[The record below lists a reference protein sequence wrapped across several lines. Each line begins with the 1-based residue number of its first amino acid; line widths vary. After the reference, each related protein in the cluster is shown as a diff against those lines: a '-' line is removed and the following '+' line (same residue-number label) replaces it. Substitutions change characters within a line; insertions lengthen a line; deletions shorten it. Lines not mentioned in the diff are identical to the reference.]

1 MGYAIILD
9 IDGDGAYSDPRV
21 RREYERRLPR
31 LDRRYVWDY
40 RTDTVRAL
48 AKGESADEILAGSD
62 SGDLTLL
69 FFEARE
75 ASAHFI
81 GDHLYRRT
89 SGRDQ
94 ILGYSIRT
102 PESLLRILER
112 LELEASRAVE
122 KARKR
127 EAQRRASRCDETAH
141 YRSEG

>member
-9 IDGDGAYSDPRV
+9 IDGDGADPRV

-40 RTDTVRAL
+40 RAEEVRAL
-48 AKGESADEILAGSD
+48 AKGESADEILAAGD
-62 SGDLTLL
+62 DGDLALL

-89 SGRDQ
+89 GGRDQ
-94 ILGYSIRT
+94 ILGYSIRA
-102 PESLLRILER
+102 PESLLRILDD
-112 LELEASRAVE
+112 LAAEAFRAVE

-127 EAQRRASRCDETAH
+127 EARRRASRCDETAH

>member
-9 IDGDGAYSDPRV
+9 IDGDGADPRV

-40 RTDTVRAL
+40 RVEEVRAL
-48 AKGESADEILAGSD
+48 AKGESADEILAAGD
-62 SGDLTLL
+62 SGDLALL

-75 ASAHFI
+75 ASAHFV
-81 GDHLYRRT
+81 GDHIYRRT

-112 LELEASRAVE
+112 LEGEAFDAVE

-127 EAQRRASRCDETAH
+127 EARRRAPRCDETAH

>member
-9 IDGDGAYSDPRV
+9 IGGGVADPRV
-21 RREYERRLPR
+21 RREYERRLDR

-40 RTDTVRAL
+40 RTATVRGL
-48 AKGESADEILAGSD
+48 AKGESADEILAADG
-62 SGDLTLL
+62 GDIELL

-75 ASAHFI
+75 ASVHFV
-81 GDHLYRRT
+81 GNHLYRRT
-89 SGRDQ
+89 GGRDQ
-94 ILGYSIRT
+94 ILGYSIRA

-112 LELEASRAVE
+112 LELEAFLAVE

-127 EAQRRASRCDETAH
+127 ERARRAARCDETAH